1 MTSQSLL
8 LGRGRLHYTQL
19 YSSVVFC
26 YVCFSCFV
34 CLFFSFVTSVIIFVI
49 LIMIMWA
56 LNTDMVYN
64 FGIFDQSMA
73 ICGKR
78 YKIGPVNLEG

>member
-1 MTSQSLL
+1 MF
-8 LGRGRLHYTQL
+8 
-19 YSSVVFC
+19 VFH
-26 YVCFSCFV
+26 VLFV
-34 CLFFSFVTSVIIFVI
+34 CFFSFVTSVIIFVI

-56 LNTDMVYN
+56 LNTDRVYN